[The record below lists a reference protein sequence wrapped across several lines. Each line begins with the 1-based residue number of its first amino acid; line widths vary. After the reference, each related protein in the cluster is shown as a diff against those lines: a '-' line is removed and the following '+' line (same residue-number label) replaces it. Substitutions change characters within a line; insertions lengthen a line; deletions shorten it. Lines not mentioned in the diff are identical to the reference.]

1 MIADDLVHEPGLAR
15 ARASDIGTASLNS
28 GGHDTKA
35 DSDLWT
41 QSELYPINIE
51 AVAQLARFYA
61 AGTPPDEE
69 FRSIKE
75 GIDTSGNADKQKG
88 VYFTPKARRTAQE
101 MWSRGVTYPHTADDP
116 FNRLTEII
124 REKSDFSADLQAL
137 ESSIRVV
144 PGPSGFKG
152 RFVSARALMPGR
164 ISRVAFLFF
173 AAVIGLTF
181 CWHSHAAKE
190 IVSRWAL
197 SADRLLS
204 VSTRKSPFTL
214 ATSSD
219 VRRGAVAPK
228 VATARH
234 RANQFDAQQERTYAD
249 GATTRGVMQHTGSK
263 TSSPPLHSQVKR
275 IPVPETRL
283 TTIEGWMLREV
294 TSGKAVLE
302 GPNGIW
308 TAKRGDTVPG
318 VGRVESIVL
327 WGARWI
333 VATSSGLLSTPY
345 RGYVTPSGRPYS
357 ASAIASMLRGK

>member
-1 MIADDLVHEPGLAR
+1 MIADDLVHESGLAR
-15 ARASDIGTASLNS
+15 ARASDIEAASLNS
-28 GGHDTKA
+28 GGHDSKA

-41 QSELYPINIE
+41 QSELYPVNIE

-75 GIDTSGNADKQKG
+75 GINTSGNADKQKG
-88 VYFTPKARRTAQE
+88 GHFTPKEWRTAQE
-101 MWSRGVTYPHTADDP
+101 RCSRGVTYPHAADDA
-116 FNRLTEII
+116 FNQSTEII
-124 REKSDFSADLQAL
+124 RGKSDFSAELRAL

-144 PGPSGFKG
+144 PSSSGFKV
-152 RFVSARALMPGR
+152 RFVSARALMRGR
-164 ISRVAFLFF
+164 ISRVALPF
-173 AAVIGLTF
+173 AAVVGLTF
-181 CWHSHAAKE
+181 CWHSHDAKE
-190 IVSRWAL
+190 IIRHWAL
-197 SADRLLS
+197 SVDRLLS
-204 VSTRKSPFTL
+204 VSTRKSPPLL
-214 ATSSD
+214 AASSD
-219 VRRGAVAPK
+219 LRRGAVAPK
-228 VATARH
+228 VTAARH
-234 RANQFDAQQERTYAD
+234 SANQFDAQQAYAD
-249 GATTRGVMQHTGSK
+249 GATTHGVKQHTESK

-283 TTIEGWMLREV
+283 TIIEGWMLREV
-294 TSGKAVLE
+294 TNGKAVLE

-357 ASAIASMLRGK
+357 ASAIASMLRER

>member
-1 MIADDLVHEPGLAR
+1 MIANDLVHESGLAG

-28 GGHDTKA
+28 EGHDTKP

-41 QSELYPINIE
+41 QSELYPVNIE

-69 FRSIKE
+69 LRSIKE
-75 GIDTSGNADKQKG
+75 KINTFGADKQKG
-88 VYFTPKARRTAQE
+88 VHFTPKEWRTAQE
-101 MWSRGVTYPHTADDP
+101 MWSRGVTYGSHTADDA
-116 FNRLTEII
+116 FNQPTEII
-124 REKSDFSADLQAL
+124 RERSDFSAELRAL

-144 PGPSGFKG
+144 PGPSGFKV
-152 RFVSARALMPGR
+152 RFASARALMRGP
-164 ISRVAFLFF
+164 ISRVAFPF

-181 CWHSHAAKE
+181 CWHSHDAKE
-190 IVSRWAL
+190 IISHWAL
-197 SADRLLS
+197 SVDRLLS
-204 VSTRKSPFTL
+204 VSTRKSSPSL
-214 ATSSD
+214 ASSD
-219 VRRGAVAPK
+219 LRRRAVAPK
-228 VATARH
+228 VTAARH
-234 RANQFDAQQERTYAD
+234 SANQFDAQQERTYAD
-249 GATTRGVMQHTGSK
+249 GATTHGVNQHTESK

-283 TTIEGWMLREV
+283 ATIEGWMLREV
-294 TSGKAVLE
+294 TNGKAVLE

-357 ASAIASMLRGK
+357 ASAIASMLRER

>member
-1 MIADDLVHEPGLAR
+1 MIANYLVHESGLAG
-15 ARASDIGTASLNS
+15 ARASDIETASLNL

-41 QSELYPINIE
+41 QSELYPVNIE

-75 GIDTSGNADKQKG
+75 GINTSGNADKQKG
-88 VYFTPKARRTAQE
+88 VHFTPKEWRTAQE
-101 MWSRGVTYPHTADDP
+101 MWSRGVTYEPHTADDA
-116 FNRLTEII
+116 FNQPTEII
-124 REKSDFSADLQAL
+124 RERSDFSAELRAL

-144 PGPSGFKG
+144 PGPSGFKV
-152 RFVSARALMPGR
+152 RFASARALMRGR
-164 ISRVAFLFF
+164 ISRVAFPF

-181 CWHSHAAKE
+181 CWHSHDAKK
-190 IVSRWAL
+190 IISHWAL
-197 SADRLLS
+197 SVDRLLS
-204 VSTRKSPFTL
+204 VSTRTSSPSL

-219 VRRGAVAPK
+219 LRRGAVAPK
-228 VATARH
+228 VTTARH
-234 RANQFDAQQERTYAD
+234 SANQFDAQQERTYAE
-249 GATTRGVMQHTGSK
+249 GATTHRAKQHTESK

-275 IPVPETRL
+275 IPGPETRL
-283 TTIEGWMLREV
+283 AIEGWMLREV
-294 TSGKAVLE
+294 TNGKAVLE
-302 GPNGIW
+302 GPSGIW

-333 VATSSGLLSTPY
+333 VATSNGLLSTPY
-345 RGYVTPSGRPYS
+345 RGYVTPSGRPHS
-357 ASAIASMLRGK
+357 ASAIASMLRER